1 MVPGIWWTVHDPVD
15 LVCLKEARRRGDEA
29 AGKGSGS
36 AQTRPFEP
44 EEATGHKLDH
54 ARRENEEM
62 TLSMKSMSGMISSD
76 LERGRKGR
84 RSGSGRERNL

>member
-1 MVPGIWWTVHDPVD
+1 MD

-36 AQTRPFEP
+36 AQARPIEP

-54 ARRENEEM
+54 ASVRWRNDIIHEVDEWDDILGFGERKEGK
-62 TLSMKSMSGMISSD
+62 TLGQ
-76 LERGRKGR
+76 RA
-84 RSGSGRERNL
+84 